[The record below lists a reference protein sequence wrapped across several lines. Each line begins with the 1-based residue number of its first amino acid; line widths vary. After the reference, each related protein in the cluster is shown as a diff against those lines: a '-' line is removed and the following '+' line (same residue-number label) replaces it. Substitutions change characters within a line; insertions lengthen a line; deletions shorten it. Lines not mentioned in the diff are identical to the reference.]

1 MTLHLHRNP
10 TAAAQHRARQA
21 MERDI
26 AQYRSENDL
35 FELLD
40 IIERYP
46 DEQTRDLRRIVTRR
60 LAQV

>member
-10 TAAAQHRARQA
+10 TAAAQHRARRA
-21 MERDI
+21 MEHDI

-46 DEQTRDLRRIVTRR
+46 DDQTRDLRGMITRR
-60 LAQV
+60 LAAV